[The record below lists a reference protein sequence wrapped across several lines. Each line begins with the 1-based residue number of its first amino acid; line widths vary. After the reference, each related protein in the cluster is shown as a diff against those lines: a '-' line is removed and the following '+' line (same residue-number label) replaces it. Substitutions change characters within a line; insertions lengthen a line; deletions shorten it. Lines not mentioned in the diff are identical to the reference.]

1 MAGKGLGKGLFLSLV
16 VVTENCLLCDDSS
29 STNLITYALDVC
41 YIAISI
47 FILKILQSWSG
58 GQQRQQNLMQKQGNC
73 FNNNVYISEEHSPS
87 IKNYSHPGIVLRQ
100 MLFVEI
106 LLGSRANCHVI
117 LRV

>member
-87 IKNYSHPGIVLRQ
+87 IKNYSHTGIVLRQ